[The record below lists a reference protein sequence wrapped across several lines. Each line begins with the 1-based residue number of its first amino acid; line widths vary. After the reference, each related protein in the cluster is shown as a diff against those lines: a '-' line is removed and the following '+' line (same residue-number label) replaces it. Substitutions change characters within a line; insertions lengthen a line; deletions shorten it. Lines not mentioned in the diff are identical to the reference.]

1 MIIKS
6 LKLENYKQYKNIELT
21 FKEGLVGVI
30 GKNGAGKS
38 TIFDAILYCL
48 YGKDENNKSLVRS
61 TYSNANSN
69 VELTLVFELELQE
82 FKIMRGFKGKA
93 LTAWA
98 SLYKDDILIAKDT
111 RPVNEEVAKLLN
123 MEREAFKRSVFSGQ
137 KELTELSDTSGEA
150 RKKMIRRMVGL
161 ETLDEIQIEINGD
174 AKSFRN
180 QIIGQTLNL
189 LTEEALSELKETISY
204 YDLQKKEKHDAKFV
218 LQNLLK
224 ETEEALNSHKI
235 IFKQEEEK
243 YNKVNEYTNSITEF
257 RGRIEELNNNLSTLR
272 EKLSEIERMNTQCNL
287 LKPKMI
293 DFEGKKVELST
304 MQRIYDKKLNRNYYS
319 NRQKALK
326 EQLSTINTKIE
337 ELKPQT
343 VNITN
348 LISANE
354 KCIKIINEKK
364 EQYQNQVASRENILN
379 IISSIQGKIADR
391 NEKIAKIEQ
400 IGKSGSCPTCLQSL
414 FNAYDST
421 IKNLLQDIEQFQQG
435 SLIEKR
441 AEVKL
446 IEIAVKTLT
455 TEVINLENQQKN
467 FIKQI
472 STIEQI
478 QNTLA
483 KEEVGKIQII
493 KEINE
498 LQVKI
503 DEFGELILDDSKFE
517 SYKKDIVDLEP
528 QYLNF
533 KKTENYV
540 STELPL
546 TKSSIESCQNQINLY
561 KEKINASE
569 VNISVLNFSLEYYE
583 KVKVEKANI
592 EENLNAKREELYQK
606 ELEIKEVE
614 NNIFQNK
621 QKLDGHYKILE
632 QIAEKTKE
640 IDTLEKLSA
649 LIGEFKTNILE
660 KISPN
665 ISHEASKLFN
675 RITKGKYENIK
686 VDENFD
692 FFIMDNSSYY
702 PINRFSGGE
711 IDLGNFCLRIAI
723 TKAIADL
730 NGSKNNLN
738 FLAFDEIFGSQDE
751 DRRYEIM
758 LALNFLQ
765 EQFRQIYIISHVETV
780 KEYFPNILEVT
791 LGANGSQVNWI

>member
-1 MIIKS
+1 M
-6 LKLENYKQYKNIELT
+6 
-21 FKEGLVGVI
+21 
-30 GKNGAGKS
+30 
-38 TIFDAILYCL
+38 
-48 YGKDENNKSLVRS
+48 
-61 TYSNANSN
+61 
-69 VELTLVFELELQE
+69 
-82 FKIMRGFKGKA
+82 
-93 LTAWA
+93 
-98 SLYKDDILIAKDT
+98 
-111 RPVNEEVAKLLN
+111 
-123 MEREAFKRSVFSGQ
+123 
-137 KELTELSDTSGEA
+137 
-150 RKKMIRRMVGL
+150 
-161 ETLDEIQIEINGD
+161 
-174 AKSFRN
+174 
-180 QIIGQTLNL
+180 
-189 LTEEALSELKETISY
+189 
-204 YDLQKKEKHDAKFV
+204 
-218 LQNLLK
+218 
-224 ETEEALNSHKI
+224 
-235 IFKQEEEK
+235 
-243 YNKVNEYTNSITEF
+243 
-257 RGRIEELNNNLSTLR
+257 
-272 EKLSEIERMNTQCNL
+272 
-287 LKPKMI
+287 
-293 DFEGKKVELST
+293 
-304 MQRIYDKKLNRNYYS
+304 
-319 NRQKALK
+319 
-326 EQLSTINTKIE
+326 
-337 ELKPQT
+337 
-343 VNITN
+343 
-348 LISANE
+348 
-354 KCIKIINEKK
+354 
-364 EQYQNQVASRENILN
+364 
-379 IISSIQGKIADR
+379 
-391 NEKIAKIEQ
+391 
-400 IGKSGSCPTCLQSL
+400 
-414 FNAYDST
+414 
-421 IKNLLQDIEQFQQG
+421 
-435 SLIEKR
+435 
-441 AEVKL
+441 KL

-592 EENLNAKREELYQK
+592 EENLNAKREELHQK